1 MKKIQNGNTVTVH
14 YTGKFDDGT
23 IFDSSMTDGREPI
36 KTKLG
41 EGKLIKGFENGLLEM
56 TVGDKKTIEIEPVD
70 AYGEHLD
77 FMVQEVPKTQMPGE
91 VEVGMHLEAHTE
103 MGPIQLLVKEIK
115 DETVVL
121 DGNHPLAGKKLI
133 FDLEVLEVE

>member
-41 EGKLIKGFENGLLEM
+41 EGKLTKDLRM
-56 TVGDKKTIEIEPVD
+56 
-70 AYGEHLD
+70 D
-77 FMVQEVPKTQMPGE
+77 F
-91 VEVGMHLEAHTE
+91 
-103 MGPIQLLVKEIK
+103 
-115 DETVVL
+115 
-121 DGNHPLAGKKLI
+121 
-133 FDLEVLEVE
+133 

>member
-56 TVGDKKTIEIEPVD
+56 SVGDKK
-70 AYGEHLD
+70 
-77 FMVQEVPKTQMPGE
+77 
-91 VEVGMHLEAHTE
+91 
-103 MGPIQLLVKEIK
+103 QL
-115 DETVVL
+115 
-121 DGNHPLAGKKLI
+121 KLI
-133 FDLEVLEVE
+133 L